1 MDGTTSDVQLGV
13 PGRARAVAKLGL
25 EEVIWGRVAVN
36 NLRHRR
42 PELPSKVIPTDL
54 LATAVQWK
62 AATAECRRLGLILHH
77 DGPKNW
83 DALGAVSTVLHELG
97 TDVRVL
103 DAGAAR
109 YSNVLPLVGFVQ
121 RP

>member
-42 PELPSKVIPTDL
+42 PELPSRSFRQIFWPQRRNGKRPPQSVAV
-54 LATAVQWK
+54 LA
-62 AATAECRRLGLILHH
+62 
-77 DGPKNW
+77 
-83 DALGAVSTVLHELG
+83 
-97 TDVRVL
+97 
-103 DAGAAR
+103 
-109 YSNVLPLVGFVQ
+109 
-121 RP
+121 